1 MPVMTEGQ
9 HTGEFI
15 VSEGNGSI
23 SRETITVL
31 NGRTLDAGAVLG
43 QITASGKY
51 REIDP
56 AAITGAEVAVA
67 VLFDAVDA
75 SGGDAPGI
83 IISRLAEVHGGEV
96 VWPTGITDPQKQ
108 TAIDQLAAATIIV
121 R

>member
-23 SRETITVL
+23 SRETATIL

-67 VLFDAVDA
+67 VLLDAVDA

-83 IISRLAEVHGGEV
+83 IISRLAEVHSGEV

-108 TAIDQLAAATIIV
+108 TAIDQLAVATIIV

>member
-23 SRETITVL
+23 SRETVTVL

-43 QITASGKY
+43 QVTASGKY

-56 AAITGAEVAVA
+56 AATSGAEVAVA
-67 VLFDAVDA
+67 VLFDAIDA

>member
-23 SRETITVL
+23 SRETVIIL
-31 NGRTLDAGAVLG
+31 NGRTLEPGTVLG
-43 QITASGKY
+43 RVTTSGKY

-56 AAITGAEVAVA
+56 VATSGAEVAVA

-75 SGGDAPGI
+75 SDGDAPGVVI
-83 IISRLAEVHGGEV
+83 TRLAEVHGGEV
-96 VWPTGITDPQKQ
+96 VWPSGITDPQKQ
-108 TAIDQLAAATIIV
+108 TAIGQLAVTTIIV